1 MAQENEILTTII
13 DMIGDLPHS
22 AAAGAAGGGAA
33 VGPET
38 NVARDLGLDSLAV
51 MNFVMALED
60 RFDVSIPMDRLAGI
74 ETVRDLASAI
84 ADLKGS

>member
-1 MAQENEILTTII
+1 MTQQNEVLDAVIEIVRTLPQAAQ
-13 DMIGDLPHS
+13 G
-22 AAAGAAGGGAA
+22 
-33 VGPET
+33 VVPET
-38 NVARDLGLDSLAV
+38 NVIRDLGLDSLAV

-60 RFDVSIPMDRLAGI
+60 RFDISMPMDRLAEI